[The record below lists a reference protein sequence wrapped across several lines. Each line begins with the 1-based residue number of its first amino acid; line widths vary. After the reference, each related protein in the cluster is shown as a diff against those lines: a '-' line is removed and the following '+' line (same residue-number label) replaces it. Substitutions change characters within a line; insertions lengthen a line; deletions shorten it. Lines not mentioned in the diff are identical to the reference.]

1 MCLPAALEMCGDW
14 DRADKY
20 YQRGAEIRQRVLGP
34 AHPLTVAAL
43 EQREVRKE
51 CVQYIDRF
59 TDSVRPLVV
68 RTVLYC
74 CYLRCAVRFNCD
86 CQACYAQFKAA
97 SRVAVSADGGGER
110 EMSEADRL
118 REELRLARAASA
130 AAGRPVEADDSTAS
144 SNA

>member
-1 MCLPAALEMCGDW
+1 MLLWRIMISHLGLRGWNPMCLDAALEMCGDW

-68 RTVLYC
+68 RTVLYHI
-74 CYLRCAVRFNCD
+74 AVI
-86 CQACYAQFKAA
+86 
-97 SRVAVSADGGGER
+97 
-110 EMSEADRL
+110 
-118 REELRLARAASA
+118 
-130 AAGRPVEADDSTAS
+130 
-144 SNA
+144 